1 VVAVGLNQEATRVE
15 SAEVGAVE
23 VNLIV
28 FGLIVLIGERGCPGT
43 IRPDSVGSFKCVS
56 HDGTIDALGRGSRP
70 DVPNRPL

>member
-1 VVAVGLNQEATRVE
+1 MVAVGLNQEATRVE

-43 IRPDSVGSFKCVS
+43 IGPESVGSFERVS